1 MARMSEIY
9 IEIEELLMDEMP
21 VEKIA
26 EQVGVP
32 MAWVLDLKYTLISE
46 AKFNAI
52 SESTAVIG

>member
-1 MARMSEIY
+1 MSEIY